1 MLAYV
6 SSIPGGC
13 AMARESRPDRTDDA
27 HRAVAQLEPDALNE
41 RLLNAI
47 FSISRCA
54 TLDEALEPLLDAA
67 LDVTKMDGGGVYW
80 VENDV
85 AVLRHHRGLPEA
97 FIREVASMPLTPPPI
112 QTVLQQQEPVELAE
126 ISSAMRRLLHKHGIR
141 HAFSFPLRA
150 RGILFGVLN
159 VGSIRTE
166 APERADI
173 EALWV
178 LVNEIES
185 LFFRL
190 YSEKA
195 LRESEERYRSLWESA
210 LDAIALYE
218 LPVSSQEGGFVDV
231 NDCACRMLGYAREE
245 FLKLSPLDVVEED
258 ARETIPGLIAKIR
271 ESGRMLLEI
280 TLVAKDG
287 RRIPVEVNASLVQFG
302 GRHLALGVIRDVTER
317 KRAAEALRES
327 EQRYRSLWESARDG
341 LVLHELLSSPLKGRF
356 VDANDRLCRVLG
368 YTREEILAMSLL
380 DIVADEEKEAL
391 PELAAQVRRA
401 GRMLFEATLVAK
413 DGRRIPVE
421 VNSNVVQLGERRL
434 ALAIVRD
441 VTERKRTAEAL
452 RESDERFR
460 AFMNN
465 SPAIAWM
472 KDEQGRHVYLSEA
485 YEKRFGVRFEDWRGK
500 TDFELWPREV
510 AEEFRRNDLE
520 VLRTGR
526 TLEVV
531 EESPAPDG
539 GRCYWWSFKF
549 PFQDASGRKYVGG
562 IGVDITQRKRMEAI
576 LQEANERL
584 ERQVR
589 ARTTEL
595 TRTIDRLQ
603 AAMEE
608 LEHRA
613 GQLQKLTLELSQAED
628 RERRRLGEFLH
639 DDLQQTLA
647 AAKFH
652 LGIVAGRVRN
662 DKEAMETLEQTR
674 HMLKEAI
681 EKTRCLS
688 HELGPPVLY
697 SGKLD
702 AIFEWLAGQMES
714 KHGLTVRVEIRGDAD
729 SDSEAVRSFLYRAA
743 REILFNAVKH
753 AQAREVRLRLQR
765 VRDELWLTISDKG
778 RGFDPASLA
787 QTTGL
792 GLLTI
797 RERAELLGGRM
808 KIKSAPG
815 RGSIFFIVVPDSG
828 AGHDSPP

>member
-1 MLAYV
+1 
-6 SSIPGGC
+6 
-13 AMARESRPDRTDDA
+13 MARESRPDRTDDA
-27 HRAVAQLEPDALNE
+27 HRAVAQLEPGALNE

-47 FSISRCA
+47 LSISRCA

-80 VENDV
+80 VEGDV

-97 FIREVASMPLTPPPI
+97 FIREVTRMSLTPPLV
-112 QTVLQQQEPVELAE
+112 QTVLHQQEPVEVGE
-126 ISSAMRRLLHKHGIR
+126 ISSVMRKLLHKHGIR

-150 RGILFGVLN
+150 HGILFGFLN
-159 VGSIRTE
+159 VGSVRVE
-166 APERADI
+166 PPERADI
-173 EALWV
+173 QALWV

-185 LFFRL
+185 LFGRL

-195 LRESEERYRSLWESA
+195 
-210 LDAIALYE
+210 
-218 LPVSSQEGGFVDV
+218 
-231 NDCACRMLGYAREE
+231 M
-245 FLKLSPLDVVEED
+245 
-258 ARETIPGLIAKIR
+258 
-271 ESGRMLLEI
+271 
-280 TLVAKDG
+280 
-287 RRIPVEVNASLVQFG
+287 
-302 GRHLALGVIRDVTER
+302 
-317 KRAAEALRES
+317 RES
-327 EQRYRSLWESARDG
+327 EQRYRSLWESALDG
-341 LVLHELLSSPLKGRF
+341 LVLHEMLSSPLKGRLI
-356 VDANDRLCRVLG
+356 DANDCLCRVLG
-368 YTREEILAMSLL
+368 YTREEILALSLP
-380 DIVADEEKEAL
+380 DIVAEEEQKAI
-391 PELAAQVRRA
+391 PELAARVRQA
-401 GRMLFEATLVAK
+401 GRMLFETTLVAK

-441 VTERKRTAEAL
+441 VTERKRAAEAL
-452 RESDERFR
+452 HESEERFR

-485 YEKRFGVRFEDWRGK
+485 YERRFGVRFEDCRGK

-510 AEEFRRNDLE
+510 AEEFRKNDLE

-526 TLEVV
+526 PLEVV
-531 EESPAPDG
+531 EESPAPGG
-539 GRCYWWSFKF
+539 GRCYWWNFKF
-549 PFQDASGRKYVGG
+549 PFRDASGRRYVGG
-562 IGVDITQRKRMEAI
+562 IGIDITQRKQMEAM
-576 LQEANERL
+576 LQQANESL
-584 ERQVR
+584 EEEVQ

-595 TRTIDRLQ
+595 NDTIDRLQ

-608 LEHRA
+608 LTHRA
-613 GQLQKLTLELSQAED
+613 DQLQKLTLELSQAED
-628 RERRRLGEFLH
+628 RERNRLAEFLH

-652 LGIVAGRVRN
+652 LGIVTGRVTS
-662 DKEAMETLEQTR
+662 DKEAMETLGQIK

-697 SGKLD
+697 SGRLD

-714 KHGLTVRVEIRGDAD
+714 KHGLTVRVEIRDGAD

-787 QTTGL
+787 QTAGL

-808 KIKSAPG
+808 KNKSAPG
-815 RGSIFFIVVPDSG
+815 RGSTFFIAVPTVDTVGGRG
-828 AGHDSPP
+828 A